1 MNDCPL
7 PQPLDDFLQQPA
19 SLPANSER
27 KEALFQQ
34 TAQMLRQPRWKR
46 STLPLAVAAGIVFA
60 LLFSYF
66 MFRGEILG
74 PDAANNGQTER
85 KSDPQSDRQK
95 PLPAPEVQ
103 VQLPAQPRELE
114 WSAFDTEDDK
124 QRVRLYF
131 QAGDLYLAA
140 QSDIDSALRCY
151 SQALSY
157 CDARELEFDPTDNW
171 LVMALKNDRRKE
183 P

>member
-7 PQPLDDFLQQPA
+7 PQPLDDFLQQPP
-19 SLPANSER
+19 SLLANTEQ
-27 KEALFQQ
+27 KETLFQQ
-34 TAQMLRQPRWKR
+34 TARMLRQPRRRR
-46 STLPLAVAAGIVFA
+46 STLPLAFAAGIVFA
-60 LLFSYF
+60 LLFSYL
-66 MFRGEILG
+66 MFRGIILG
-74 PDAANNGQTER
+74 PGAATHGQVER
-85 KSDPQSDRQK
+85 KSDSQSDRQK

-114 WSAFDTEDDK
+114 WSAFDAEDDQ

-131 QAGDLYLAA
+131 QAGDLYLAT

-151 SQALSY
+151 CQGLSY
-157 CDARELEFDPTDNW
+157 CNDEQLEFNPNDSW
-171 LVMALKNDRRKE
+171 LVMALKRDRRKE